1 LEASQAANGATIR
14 ERTRR
19 VWGWIRAHT
28 PLTATG
34 AAVGIVSALL
44 LGWGGWLHDDRVLL
58 GFGAVLLAVVALA
71 VVATQLAAFL
81 VRRQLRGLTDAVLK
95 LEELAPAWTG
105 APVAPPV
112 WLLLVE
118 GRLRWVEPATA
129 EAEVAPGGE
138 ERVVPSRRGI
148 SAQVVRSLDLHDVL
162 GLASAHV
169 DAAQSV
175 TCRITPAA
183 GPLDHV
189 ALRPGWWRGADEY
202 HPTGSPA
209 GDPYDMRP
217 YVAGDP
223 LRFVLWK
230 VYARTQRLVVRTPER
245 AVSPVQEV
253 AAWLVAGPGDDAAAG
268 VAWVAVS
275 RGHLGAWWQLGADG
289 QPDRARDANAAL
301 DLLQRSAACPAERSG
316 ADLAGFLAE
325 VGSARSLVLFTPARR
340 GAWLD
345 AVLSALS
352 SAGRPVEAL
361 VCADGL
367 TDAVDGPW
375 WQADGRAEAG
385 PAASAVHR
393 SEAVAVA
400 RALMGVGASV
410 VIVDRRTGVVERLD
424 APIQAVA
431 LG

>member
-1 LEASQAANGATIR
+1 MEPSQAAFGATVR
-14 ERTRR
+14 ERVQRA
-19 VWGWIRAHT
+19 WAWIRAHA
-28 PLTATG
+28 PLSATG
-34 AAVGIVSALL
+34 LAVLIVAGLL

-81 VRRQLRGLTDAVLK
+81 VRRQLRGLPDAVLR

-105 APVAPPV
+105 AAVAPPA

-118 GRLRWVEPATA
+118 GRLRWVEPATG
-129 EAEVAPGGE
+129 EAVVAPGGE
-138 ERVVPSRRGI
+138 ERVVPSRRGV
-148 SAQVVRSLDLHDVL
+148 STAVVRSLDLLDVL
-162 GLASAHV
+162 GLAYAHV
-169 DAAQSV
+169 DAVQSV

-289 QPDRARDANAAL
+289 QPDRARDATAAL
-301 DLLQRSAACPAERSG
+301 DLLQRSASCPAERSG
-316 ADLAGFLAE
+316 VDLAGFLAE
-325 VGSARSLVLFTPARR
+325 VGSARSLVLFTPARP
-340 GAWLD
+340 GPWLD
-345 AVLSALS
+345 LVLGALS
-352 SAGRPVEAL
+352 SARRPVEAL

-367 TDAVDGPW
+367 VDEIPAPW
-375 WQADGRAEAG
+375 WQADGATAVRAD
-385 PAASAVHR
+385 ASVPRADALV
-393 SEAVAVA
+393 VA
-400 RALMGVGASV
+400 RALVGVGATV

-424 APIQAVA
+424 TPAQAVA
-431 LG
+431 VG